1 MKIIYEELTQEQNH
15 PRGRHEAGLRLL
27 RGLLGQLGVTAD
39 ISYEPSGQ
47 PICRDADGAVCS
59 YVSIAHCDGMVVA
72 AVHEYPVGVDVE
84 CLEREVSEKRRQGLS
99 VKLFQ
104 PALTEKSVED
114 VSEGDEKNCS
124 PVRSFL
130 VNWTRHEAYGKMLG
144 TGLQG
149 AENWEISEDAFPGA
163 CKSEAVEGLQ
173 EEACGAATYCM
184 LRDHGDFCMA
194 TDVVKDR
201 FVISSA
207 WRIE

>member
-1 MKIIYEELTQEQNH
+1 MKIIYEELTPEQNH

-47 PICRDADGAVCS
+47 PICRDDSGVVCS

-72 AVHEYPVGVDVE
+72 AAHEYPVGVDVE
-84 CLEREVSEKRRQGLS
+84 CLEREVSEKRRRGLS
-99 VKLFQ
+99 AKLFQ

-114 VSEGDEKNCS
+114 MPKGDKKDCS
-124 PVRSFL
+124 PVQLFL
-130 VNWTRHEAYGKMLG
+130 INWTRHEAYGKMLG

-149 AENWEISEDAFPGA
+149 AENWEIFERTFPKVA
-163 CKSEAVEGLQ
+163 QSEAIEGLQ
-173 EEACGAATYCM
+173 EEACGAATYRM

-201 FVISSA
+201 FVISIA
-207 WRIE
+207 WRIV